1 MAKKVVEEKKEE
13 IVEEVQ
19 AEVEQKE
26 EVPENPKARWYVINA
41 YSGHEKRVAEL
52 IQQRID
58 IAGLNKYITQ
68 ILVPTQNK
76 IVVTE
81 GKKKSVEDKILPGY
95 VLIKMELN
103 NTTWP
108 LVRDTQGVI
117 GFAGMDKKPTP
128 LNPNEVKAIMRFM
141 EVEQPAYQSSFAIND
156 AVNILEGPF
165 KDFPGKIVE
174 INESK
179 GKVKVLISIF
189 GRETPVELDFTQV
202 KRF

>member
-1 MAKKVVEEKKEE
+1 MKKDDKKETTEAQEQVITPEE
-13 IVEEVQ
+13 IDNDENKN
-19 AEVEQKE
+19 QK
-26 EVPENPKARWYVINA
+26 WYVINA

-58 IAGLNKYITQ
+58 IAQLNSEVSK

-76 IVVTE
+76 IVVSE

-95 VLIKMELN
+95 ILIKMNLN
-103 NTTWP
+103 DQTWP

-128 LNPNEVKAIMRFM
+128 LNPKEVKAIMRFM

-165 KDFPGKIVE
+165 KDFPGKIIE
-174 INESK
+174 INDSK